1 MFVYVTAGCGIG
13 IGILGMLLIR
23 PVARLLGAEGI
34 MLENCVIYG
43 RIILSA
49 LPLFMLQYEFQ
60 TFFIT
65 AQKPRLGLAVTVVS
79 GITNMVMDYL
89 FMAVF
94 GGGSR
99 EQPWPRP

>member
-1 MFVYVTAGCGIG
+1 MT
-13 IGILGMLLIR
+13 
-23 PVARLLGAEGI
+23 
-34 MLENCVIYG
+34 
-43 RIILSA
+43 A

-79 GITNMVMDYL
+79 GIANMVMDYL

-94 GGGSR
+94 RWGSR